1 MRRLEL
7 VATIAGLDLA
17 KILFQ
22 QGKLDPLYRLV
33 RELRVAAEA
42 HQLPGS
48 VGRALAILEVLCQVQ
63 NVTLA
68 MMEAVQR
75 FFQRL
80 QHNPRLSWDPE
91 LILLR

>member
-1 MRRLEL
+1 

-22 QGKLDPLYRLV
+22 QGKLDSLYRLV
-33 RELRVAAEA
+33 RELRMAAET
-42 HQLPGS
+42 HHLPGS
-48 VGRALAILEVLCQVQ
+48 VGRALATLEVMCQVQ

-68 MMEAVQR
+68 MVERVRQ

-80 QHNPRLSWDPE
+80 QHNPRLPWDPE
-91 LILLR
+91 LLLLR

>member
-1 MRRLEL
+1 
-7 VATIAGLDLA
+7 
-17 KILFQ
+17 
-22 QGKLDPLYRLV
+22 
-33 RELRVAAEA
+33 
-42 HQLPGS
+42 